1 MPARLIVAASGQGS
15 LLQALLDAQR
25 DPSYPAEV
33 VAVVSDRAQARALV
47 RARRCGIP
55 AVSVAPADFVDRP
68 AWDRALGDAVAEYR
82 PDLLVLAG
90 FMKILSPD
98 FLRRF
103 AGRVINTHPALLPEF
118 PGAHAVRDA
127 LAAGVA
133 VTGASV
139 IWVNE
144 GVDTGEVID
153 RVEVPILATDD
164 EACLHERIKVAERQ
178 MLVRVV
184 ADLVGDLVGT
194 ADAETGARA

>member
-25 DPSYPAEV
+25 APRYPAEV
-33 VAVVSDRAQARALV
+33 VAVVSDRARAQALV
-47 RARRCGIP
+47 RARRYGIP

-68 AWDRALGDAVAEYR
+68 AWDRALGDAVADYR

-127 LAAGVA
+127 LAAGAA

-184 ADLVGDLVGT
+184 ADLVGDVVGT